1 MTNYYRDMF
10 QVPFLHLDVENWED
24 KKDIILSSFNIN
36 IHENDEDDEVSTDY
50 FYKVETKNNVD
61 IDNKFIST
69 VLESEINNFSNY
81 FNFSSCEILLTWFQ
95 KSIAGQQHIIH
106 NHGSLGYSAVCYV
119 EYDPKF
125 HKPTTFVSPFNNFID
140 GTALIYEPEQIREG
154 SIVFFPSSIHHYAPP
169 NNTNIRRTILALN
182 LKVK

>member
-10 QVPFLHLDVENWED
+10 QVPFLHLDVEDWDN
-24 KKDIILSSFNIN
+24 KKNLIMSSFKMN
-36 IHENDEDDEVSTDY
+36 IHENDDGDEVSTDY
-50 FYKVETKNNVD
+50 FYKVKTKNNVD
-61 IDNKFIST
+61 IDNKFISD
-69 VLESEINNFSNY
+69 VLGEEIDKFSNY
-81 FNFSSCEILLTWFQ
+81 FNFNEWEIWLTWFQ
-95 KSIAGQQHIIH
+95 KSVAGQQHIIH
-106 NHGSLGYSAVCYV
+106 NHGSSGYSAVCYV

-169 NNTNIRRTILALN
+169 NNTDVRRTILALN

>member
-10 QVPFLHLDVENWED
+10 QVPFLHLEVEDWNN
-24 KKDIILSSFNIN
+24 KKNLIMSSFKMN
-36 IHENDEDDEVSTDY
+36 IHENDDEDEVSTDY
-50 FYKVETKNNVD
+50 FYKVKTKNNVD
-61 IDNKFIST
+61 SDNKFISE
-69 VLESEINNFSNY
+69 VLGEEIDKFSNY
-81 FNFSSCEILLTWFQ
+81 FNFTEWEIRLTWFQ
-95 KSIAGQQHIIH
+95 KSIVGQQHIIH
-106 NHGSLGYSAVCYV
+106 NHGASGYSAVCYV

-140 GTALIYEPEQIREG
+140 GTALIYEPEQIKEG

-169 NNTNIRRTILALN
+169 NNTDVRRTILALN